1 MIDNQVANDF
11 IGDTINGI
19 SRLSIS
25 DTNLPSSTPNEILL
39 NEACQVAQDNE
50 TVEAKPIELHSW
62 KQQIVY
68 GEIPDNVQ

>member
-1 MIDNQVANDF
+1 MKVIDNQVANDF

-39 NEACQVAQDNE
+39 NEAYQVA
-50 TVEAKPIELHSW
+50 
-62 KQQIVY
+62 
-68 GEIPDNVQ
+68 